1 MDLATLAFSGFLLLL
16 AAGLAVSHVRAWRED
31 HDRDER
37 APEHAYAR
45 RKYRRRMQVSGMI
58 GVTGLAILIGHLFTD
73 PRVVGIYWMVV
84 MVWVIWIVT
93 LAVADLLDT
102 RRFLEDLHHKQLVLN
117 AQLEAELQRRRRE
130 GNGHASE
137 PVGGRDGES

>member
-31 HDRDER
+31 RDGDER
-37 APEHAYAR
+37 APEHSYAR

-102 RRFLEDLHHKQLVLN
+102 RRFLENLHREQLVLN
-117 AQLEAELQRRRRE
+117 AQLEAELHRRRGE
-130 GNGHASE
+130 GNGHASQ
-137 PVGGRDGES
+137 PVGERDGER